1 MIKNKKVLA
10 VIPARGGS
18 KGIPNKNIVPLLGK
32 PLINWTIEAARSSR
46 YIDRLILSS
55 DHPNICEVAKA
66 AGCEVP
72 FTRQDELATDEAQ
85 TIDVILDALDRVPG
99 FDLVV
104 VLQPTSPLR
113 SSSDID
119 SCIELLMEHDAHS
132 AVSLAPVTEHP
143 FLVYSMGADIRLK
156 SFLKVD
162 PARSLRR
169 QDLPLAYSLNGAIYA
184 AEVDWLRE
192 YRLFV
197 SDETVGYV
205 MPKETSI
212 DIDNQSDLEVAARYL
227 ISCQHSQR

>member
-1 MIKNKKVLA
+1 MLA

-18 KGIPNKNIVPLLGK
+18 KGIPDKNIVPLLGK

-55 DHPNICEVAKA
+55 DNPNICEVAKA

-119 SCIELLMEHDAHS
+119 SCLELLMEHDANS
-132 AVSLAPVTEHP
+132 AVSVAPVTEHP
-143 FLVYSMGADIRLK
+143 FLVYSMDADIRLK
-156 SFLKVD
+156 AFLKVD
-162 PARSLRR
+162 PVMSLQR
-169 QDLPLAYSLNGAIYA
+169 QNLPPAYSLNGAIYA
-184 AEVDWLRE
+184 AEIDWLRE

-205 MPKETSI
+205 MPNETSI
-212 DIDNQSDLEVAARYL
+212 DIDNQSDLEGAARYL
-227 ISCQHSQR
+227 ISCQHS